1 MDAKALGITRN
12 EVGMARKGSSFDF
25 QLSMPI
31 GQACKPD
38 AEHRK
43 RVMKAGID
51 AQACA
56 DVERL
61 AASCTSRSLVRSAQ
75 AIDDLS

>member
-1 MDAKALGITRN
+1 MDAKAVGITGA
-12 EVGMARKGSSFDF
+12 EVDMARKGSSFDF

-31 GQACKPD
+31 GLACKPN
-38 AEHRK
+38 AEHRE

-56 DVERL
+56 DMERL
-61 AASCTSRSLVRSAQ
+61 AASCTSRSLLRSAQ